1 MILAIEKKKTL
12 RYWLENKTN
21 KNVNKKKHQ
30 KQKILK
36 SKKKKTKLT
45 KARCGID

>member
-30 KQKILK
+30 KQKNLK